1 MLSKSGFKIYEDTS
15 GDDSSDSEPEK
26 QIQSIL
32 DRKYSNKPRK
42 TNKTRKKR
50 SYLMNSQD
58 RKFRN
63 YVMNV
68 ANESA
73 AAKEM
78 NEWKEK
84 LDNTGDYIFKYD
96 LPSDLGDFSFAR
108 FPPQRLEMKRGGK
121 RKRYRKRKTKKRR
134 NKKRRKSR
142 RKSKGRKRRR
152 KSRRKKTRRKKSKR
166 RGSGN
171 NLGIPQ
177 VGMIYQL
184 TDEGLEEEYPPL
196 PDGYTITRIA
206 GNYIYFN
213 NGTFEDEDLYVPKNL
228 LHTYF
233 RRI

>member
-1 MLSKSGFKIYEDTS
+1 
-15 GDDSSDSEPEK
+15 
-26 QIQSIL
+26 
-32 DRKYSNKPRK
+32 
-42 TNKTRKKR
+42 
-50 SYLMNSQD
+50 
-58 RKFRN
+58 
-63 YVMNV
+63 
-68 ANESA
+68 
-73 AAKEM
+73 EM

-84 LDNTGDYIFKYD
+84 LDNTGDYI
-96 LPSDLGDFSFAR
+96 DLGDFSFAR

-134 NKKRRKSR
+134 NKKRRKSRRKNRRRKKRTRRRGMSR

-233 RRI
+233 RQI

>member
-1 MLSKSGFKIYEDTS
+1 MLSKSGFEIYEDTS
-15 GDDSSDSEPEK
+15 GDDSSDSEPEE

-32 DRKYSNKPRK
+32 DRKYSNKPPK

-84 LDNTGDYIFKYD
+84 LDNTGDYIFPPVQKDSEKY
-96 LPSDLGDFSFAR
+96 LLAR

-142 RKSKGRKRRR
+142 RKNRRR
-152 KSRRKKTRRKKSKR
+152 KKRTRRKTGR
-166 RGSGN
+166 
-171 NLGIPQ
+171 
-177 VGMIYQL
+177 
-184 TDEGLEEEYPPL
+184 
-196 PDGYTITRIA
+196 
-206 GNYIYFN
+206 
-213 NGTFEDEDLYVPKNL
+213 
-228 LHTYF
+228 
-233 RRI
+233 